1 MKIEKLLSISPLDG
15 RYSDSVENLRSITSE
30 YGLIRYRVI
39 VEIKWF
45 IHLSKN
51 PKIKELPSLNIKD
64 TRYLNDLID
73 NFSIKDAK
81 RVKSIESRTNHDV
94 KAVEYFLKEK
104 FKLNKNLAPYTEFI
118 HFACTSEDI
127 NNLAYALM
135 IKDASLITKKSLKL
149 ITNRVKFLSKK
160 YSNNPMLSRTHGQSA
175 SPTTMGKEFANYF
188 HRINKLENEINK
200 HIMSGKING
209 AVGNY
214 NAHMVAYPKI
224 NWESVA
230 KSFVNNLKL
239 DFNKHTTQVEPK
251 DTIALLLGDYVK
263 LNNILIDLCR
273 DIWGYISLGYFSQQL
288 KEGEVGSSTMPHKVN
303 PIDFENAEGNLGI
316 ANAILTHISNTVTIS
331 RWQRDLTDSTIM
343 RNIGSSFGYINLAMY
358 SLLKGLNKLEINK
371 IKLKQDLD
379 DSWEVLTEAIQTVI
393 RKNNIPNGY
402 ELMKKLSRGKKIYKK
417 DLVKFIDE
425 MDVPYDDKQSL
436 SKLTPSSYIGLASKL
451 AKDLKDS

>member
-15 RYSDSVENLRSITSE
+15 RYSDSVADLRSITSE

-51 PKIKELPSLNIKD
+51 LKIRELPSLNIKD

-263 LNNILIDLCR
+263 LNNILIDMCR

>member
-15 RYSDSVENLRSITSE
+15 RYSDSVEDLRGITSE

-436 SKLTPSSYIGLASKL
+436 SKLTPSSYVGLAPKL

>member
-15 RYSDSVENLRSITSE
+15 RYSDSVADLRGIASE

-51 PKIKELPSLNIKD
+51 SKIKELPSLNIKD
-64 TRYLNDLID
+64 TLYLNDLID
-73 NFSIKDAK
+73 NFNIKDAK
-81 RVKSIESRTNHDV
+81 KIKSIESRTNHDV

-135 IKDASLITKKSLKL
+135 IKDASMITKKSLKIL
-149 ITNRVKFLSKK
+149 TNRIKFISKQ

-175 SPTTMGKEFANYF
+175 SPTTMGKEFANFF
-188 HRINKLENEINK
+188 HRIKKLENEINR
-200 HIMSGKING
+200 HVMSGKING

-214 NAHMVAYPKI
+214 NAHMVAYPQI
-224 NWESVA
+224 NWEVVA

-273 DIWGYISLGYFSQQL
+273 DIWGYVSLGYFSQQL

-303 PIDFENAEGNLGI
+303 PIDFENAEGNFGI

-343 RNIGSSFGYINLAMY
+343 RNIGSSFGYINLALY

-379 DSWEVLTEAIQTVI
+379 DSWEVLTEAVQTVI

-402 ELMKKLSRGKKIYKK
+402 ELMKKLSRGKKISRE
-417 DLVKFIDE
+417 DLAKFIDE
-425 MDVPYDDKQSL
+425 MDVPYSDKQNL
-436 SKLTPSSYIGLASKL
+436 SKLTPSLYIGLAAKL

>member
-15 RYSDSVENLRSITSE
+15 RYSDSVADLRGIASE

-51 PKIKELPSLNIKD
+51 SKIKELPSLNIKD
-64 TRYLNDLID
+64 TLYLNDLID
-73 NFSIKDAK
+73 NFNIKDAK
-81 RVKSIESRTNHDV
+81 KIKSIESRTNHDV

-135 IKDASLITKKSLKL
+135 IKDASMITKKSLKL
-149 ITNRVKFLSKK
+149 ITNRIKFLSKQ

-175 SPTTMGKEFANYF
+175 SPTTMGKEFANFF
-188 HRINKLENEINK
+188 HRIKKLENEINR
-200 HIMSGKING
+200 HVMSGKING

-214 NAHMVAYPKI
+214 NAHMVAYPQI
-224 NWESVA
+224 NWEVVA

-303 PIDFENAEGNLGI
+303 PIDFENAEGNFGI

-343 RNIGSSFGYINLAMY
+343 RNIGSSFGYINLALY

-379 DSWEVLTEAIQTVI
+379 DSWEVLTEAVQTVI

-402 ELMKKLSRGKKIYKK
+402 ELMKKLSRGKKISRE
-417 DLVKFIDE
+417 DLAKFIDE
-425 MDVPYDDKQSL
+425 MDVPYSDKQNL
-436 SKLTPSSYIGLASKL
+436 SKLTPSLYIGLAAKL

>member
-15 RYSDSVENLRSITSE
+15 RYSDSVADLRSITSE

-230 KSFVNNLKL
+230 ESFVNNLKL

-263 LNNILIDLCR
+263 LNNILIDLSR